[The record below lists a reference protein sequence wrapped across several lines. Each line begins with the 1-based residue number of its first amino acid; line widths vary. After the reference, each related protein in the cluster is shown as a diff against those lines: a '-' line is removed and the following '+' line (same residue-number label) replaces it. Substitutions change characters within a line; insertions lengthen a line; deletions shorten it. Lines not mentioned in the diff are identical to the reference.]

1 MQYVGSVQKEM
12 HI

>member
-12 HI
+12 YI